1 VSHGASQAPYGPVG
15 EKPDRSIVGDDE
27 VSAFSRSDQ
36 LRVHKSQRSARRT
49 RAINPGPGSFRV
61 LAWLGRLGV
70 AGVEPL
76 AVALGLSMRTTYSHL
91 SRLEK
96 EGLVWR
102 VPIRDGAG
110 GAAAISPK
118 GARRLRDD
126 GLPAVAPK
134 SQVPSTGEHSRAVSW
149 VAANFDRRDGFTW
162 LGPAQLRDER
172 RVWRVQR
179 DDGAGHMPDLGVIAS
194 GGQRIA
200 IEVELHSKSH
210 DRLRAILRG
219 YRHQL
224 DRGALA
230 QVGYVTSK
238 PSVAALVRRQASAIY
253 LRDELRFSTLDHVIE
268 LARARAL

>member
-1 VSHGASQAPYGPVG
+1 MGLQGA
-15 EKPDRSIVGDDE
+15 
-27 VSAFSRSDQ
+27 
-36 LRVHKSQRSARRT
+36 ARRSGSAHRRPGGHLALRSSGRET

-76 AVALGLSMRTTYSHL
+76 AVALGLSIRTTYSHV
-91 SRLEK
+91 SRLETV
-96 EGLVWR
+96 GLVWR
-102 VPIRDGAG
+102 VPIRDGGG
-110 GAAAISPK
+110 GAVAISPR

-162 LGPAQLRDER
+162 LGPAELRDDR

-179 DDGAGHMPDLGVIAS
+179 DDGAGHMPDLGVIDS
-194 GGQRIA
+194 DGRRIA

-219 YRHQL
+219 YRL
-224 DRGALA
+224 SAG
-230 QVGYVTSK
+230 
-238 PSVAALVRRQASAIY
+238 PRRPRPGR
-253 LRDELRFSTLDHVIE
+253 LRDEQAERR
-268 LARARAL
+268 RARTPAGLGDLPA